1 MCIYIGY
8 RKRVIIPLFS
18 VANRKIVS
26 LVWVFWLEETWH
38 NCHLMLLLVG
48 LEREFKFLL
57 Y

>member
-1 MCIYIGY
+1 MSIYIGY